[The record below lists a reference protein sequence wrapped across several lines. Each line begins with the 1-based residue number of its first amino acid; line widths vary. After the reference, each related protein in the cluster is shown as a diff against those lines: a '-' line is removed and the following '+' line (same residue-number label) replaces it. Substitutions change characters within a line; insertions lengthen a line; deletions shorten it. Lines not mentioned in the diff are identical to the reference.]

1 MYDSLTSLIILTM
14 NNLDLTVK
22 CLESIRKYTSQ
33 PYELIFVDNG
43 STDGTPDYLKQ
54 FPDVRLIL
62 NEHNKGFAGGTNQG
76 LKIAKG
82 RQLLLLNNDTVVS
95 HRWLDN
101 LLKALKMKP
110 RVGMVGPLSNQTI
123 PPQQYSPPYA
133 NEVQYHRFAANFNRH
148 NPAKWKTVQA
158 LSGFCLLFKHEV
170 LEKIGYMDER
180 FGIGNYED
188 IDYCYRASLAGY
200 SLLAAGD
207 TFVHHEGN
215 SSFKKNNLDY
225 SGIFL
230 QNRNKFI
237 QKWNIYPERLVR

>member
-1 MYDSLTSLIILTM
+1 MNNSLTSLIILTM
-14 NNLDLTVK
+14 NNLDRTVK

-62 NEHNKGFAGGTNQG
+62 NQHNKGFAGGTNQG
-76 LKIAKG
+76 MKLAQG
-82 RQLLLLNNDTVVS
+82 QQLLLLNNDTIVS

-101 LLKALKMKP
+101 LLKALQLKP

-123 PPQQYSPPYA
+123 PPQQYSPPYT
-133 NEVQYHRFAANFNRH
+133 NDSQYHRFAANFNRH

-158 LSGFCLLFKHEV
+158 LSGFCLLFKREV

-180 FGIGNYED
+180 FIIGNYED

-200 SLLAAGD
+200 TLLAAGD

-215 SSFKKNNLDY
+215 SSFKNNNLDY
-225 SGIFL
+225 STIFL

-237 QKWNIYPERLVR
+237 EKWNIYPERLVR